1 MKLSEQIPKLRR
13 EKGLSQE
20 KLSEHLGISR
30 QAVSRWETGEST
42 PDLNNLTAM
51 CEILGTTPNE
61 LLGFCEEN
69 VNDMPD
75 DEQTAEN
82 EPQEPSDET
91 SSPTFG
97 RKTLL
102 VIVIVLSLIL
112 NAVLYGFMNHYKD
125 KADRDTTVADTI
137 PYAVGF
143 ENISYE
149 IVTVT
154 SKVNDVTVTFKPT
167 YAPDGATFGV
177 LAKTGGKNNAFLI
190 DEKAKLSKD
199 GIVSAELSL
208 PKMRGDG
215 EIIIYMIHD
224 GICTSQTVYSFVH
237 TNDNYKV
244 EMTPMFE

>member
-1 MKLSEQIPKLRR
+1 MKLSEQISKLRR

-61 LLGFCEEN
+61 LLGFCEES
-69 VNDMPD
+69 VKDVPG

-82 EPQEPSDET
+82 EPQEQSDE
-91 SSPTFG
+91 SASPTFDW
-97 RKTLL
+97 KTLL
-102 VIVIVLSLIL
+102 VIVIALSFIL
-112 NAVLYGFMNHYKD
+112 NVALYGFMSYYKD
-125 KADRDTTVADTI
+125 KADRDMTVADTI
-137 PYAVGF
+137 PYTVEF
-143 ENISYE
+143 ESISYE
-149 IVTVT
+149 IVKAT
-154 SKVNDVTVTFKPT
+154 SKVNNVTVTFKPT
-167 YAPDGATFGV
+167 YTPDGATYGV
-177 LAKTGGKNNAFLI
+177 LAKTDGKINVYLI
-190 DEKAKLSKD
+190 DGKAKLSND

-224 GICTSQTVYSFVH
+224 GICTSQTAYSFAY
-237 TNDNYKV
+237 TDDNYKV
-244 EMTPMFE
+244 EITPIIE